1 MSVLPMDF
9 SYTLQAFG
17 RNHSVSAYEKRGEL
31 KGGRWIKTIENRR
44 AVANCI
50 LLNVANCILLNIEEK
65 KLELIAEG
73 NLVDEAYC
81 VMFQDMQDT
90 FYISDQQNADIQ
102 PLQTFLEIDDKEFIV
117 MTNPATHKNANFK
130 SYYAIR
136 YKDINN
142 DVNAGA

>member
-44 AVANCI
+44 T
-50 LLNVANCILLNIEEK
+50 VANCILLNIEEK
-65 KLELIAEG
+65 TLDIEEKTLELIADG
-73 NLVDEAYC
+73 NLVNEAYC
-81 VMFQDMQDT
+81 VMFQDMQDK

-102 PLQTFLEIDDKEFIV
+102 PLQTFLEIDGKEFIV
-117 MTNPATHKNANFK
+117 MKNSATHKNANFK

-136 YKDINN
+136 YKDIKN

>member
-17 RNHSVSAYEKRGEL
+17 RNHSVRAYEKRGEL

-50 LLNVANCILLNIEEK
+50 LLNVEEK
-65 KLELIAEG
+65 TLELIAEG
-73 NLVDEAYC
+73 KLVDAAYC
-81 VMFQDMQDT
+81 VMFQDIQDA

-102 PLQTFLEIDDKEFIV
+102 PLQTFLESDGKEFIV
-117 MTNPATHKNANFK
+117 MKNPATHKNANFK

-136 YKDINN
+136 YKDIKN

>member
-17 RNHSVSAYEKRGEL
+17 RNHSVSAHEKRGEL

-44 AVANCI
+44 T
-50 LLNVANCILLNIEEK
+50 VANCILLNIEEK
-65 KLELIAEG
+65 TLELIAEG
-73 NLVDEAYC
+73 NFVDESYC

-90 FYISDQQNADIQ
+90 FYIADQQNADIQ
-102 PLQTFLEIDDKEFIV
+102 PLQTFLEIDGKEFIV
-117 MTNPATHKNANFK
+117 MKNPATHKNANFK

-136 YKDINN
+136 YKDIKN

>member
-44 AVANCI
+44 AVN
-50 LLNVANCILLNIEEK
+50 NCILLNIEEK
-65 KLELIAEG
+65 TLELIAEG

-90 FYISDQQNADIQ
+90 FYIADQQNADIQ
-102 PLQTFLEIDDKEFIV
+102 PLQTFLEIDGKEFIV
-117 MTNPATHKNANFK
+117 MKNPATHKNAKFK

-136 YKDINN
+136 YKDIKN

>member
-44 AVANCI
+44 AVN
-50 LLNVANCILLNIEEK
+50 NCILLNIEEK
-65 KLELIAEG
+65 TLELIAEG

-90 FYISDQQNADIQ
+90 FYIADQQNADIQ
-102 PLQTFLEIDDKEFIV
+102 PLQTFLEIDGKEFIV
-117 MTNPATHKNANFK
+117 MKNPATHKNANFK

-136 YKDINN
+136 YKDIKN

>member
-50 LLNVANCILLNIEEK
+50 LLNVNEK
-65 KLELIAEG
+65 TLELIAEG

-90 FYISDQQNADIQ
+90 FYIADQQNADIQ
-102 PLQTFLEIDDKEFIV
+102 PLQTFLEIDGKEFIV
-117 MTNPATHKNANFK
+117 MKNPATHKNANFK

-136 YKDINN
+136 YKDIKN

>member
-9 SYTLQAFG
+9 RYTLQAFG

-44 AVANCI
+44 A
-50 LLNVANCILLNIEEK
+50 VANCILLNIEEK

-102 PLQTFLEIDDKEFIV
+102 PLQTFLEIDGKEFIV
-117 MTNPATHKNANFK
+117 MKNPATHKNANFK

-136 YKDINN
+136 YKDIKN

>member
-1 MSVLPMDF
+1 MDF

-50 LLNVANCILLNIEEK
+50 LLNIEEK
-65 KLELIAEG
+65 TLELIAEG

-102 PLQTFLEIDDKEFIV
+102 PLQTFLEIDGKEFIV
-117 MTNPATHKNANFK
+117 MKNPATHKNANFK

-136 YKDINN
+136 YKDIKN
-142 DVNAGA
+142 DVNAGD

>member
-44 AVANCI
+44 AVNNCI
-50 LLNVANCILLNIEEK
+50 LLNVNEK
-65 KLELIAEG
+65 TLELIAEG
-73 NLVDEAYC
+73 NIVDEAYC

-102 PLQTFLEIDDKEFIV
+102 PLQTFLEIDGKEFIV
-117 MTNPATHKNANFK
+117 TKNPATHKNANFK

-136 YKDINN
+136 YKDIKN

>member
-44 AVANCI
+44 AVN
-50 LLNVANCILLNIEEK
+50 NCILLNIEEK
-65 KLELIAEG
+65 TLELIAEG

-90 FYISDQQNADIQ
+90 FYIADQQNADIQ
-102 PLQTFLEIDDKEFIV
+102 PLQTFLEIDGKEFIV
-117 MTNPATHKNANFK
+117 TKNPATHKNANFK

-136 YKDINN
+136 YKDIKN

>member
-44 AVANCI
+44 P
-50 LLNVANCILLNIEEK
+50 VANCILLNIEEK
-65 KLELIAEG
+65 TLELIAEG
-73 NLVDEAYC
+73 NIVDEAYC

-102 PLQTFLEIDDKEFIV
+102 PLQTFLEIDGKEFIV
-117 MTNPATHKNANFK
+117 MKNPATHKNANFK

-136 YKDINN
+136 YKDIKN

>member
-17 RNHSVSAYEKRGEL
+17 RNHRVRAYEKRGEL

-50 LLNVANCILLNIEEK
+50 LLNVEEK
-65 KLELIAEG
+65 TLELIAEG

-102 PLQTFLEIDDKEFIV
+102 PLQTFLEIDGKEFIV
-117 MTNPATHKNANFK
+117 MKNPATHKNANFK

-136 YKDINN
+136 YKDIKN

>member
-1 MSVLPMDF
+1 MDF

-44 AVANCI
+44 AVN
-50 LLNVANCILLNIEEK
+50 NCILLNIEEK
-65 KLELIAEG
+65 TLELIAEG

-90 FYISDQQNADIQ
+90 FYIADQQNADIQ
-102 PLQTFLEIDDKEFIV
+102 PLQTFLEIDGKEFIV
-117 MTNPATHKNANFK
+117 MKNPATHKNANFK

-136 YKDINN
+136 YKDIKN

>member
-1 MSVLPMDF
+1 MDF

-44 AVANCI
+44 T
-50 LLNVANCILLNIEEK
+50 VANCILLNIEEK

-102 PLQTFLEIDDKEFIV
+102 PLQTFLEIDGKEFIV
-117 MTNPATHKNANFK
+117 MKNPATHKNANFK

-136 YKDINN
+136 YKDIKN

>member
-50 LLNVANCILLNIEEK
+50 LLNIEEK
-65 KLELIAEG
+65 TLELIAEG

-102 PLQTFLEIDDKEFIV
+102 PLQTFLEIDGKEFIV
-117 MTNPATHKNANFK
+117 MKNPATHKNANFK

-136 YKDINN
+136 YKDIKN
-142 DVNAGA
+142 DVNAVA

>member
-50 LLNVANCILLNIEEK
+50 LLNIEEK
-65 KLELIAEG
+65 TLELIAEG

-102 PLQTFLEIDDKEFIV
+102 PLQTFLEIDGKEFIV
-117 MTNPATHKNANFK
+117 MKNPATHKNANFK

-136 YKDINN
+136 YKDIKN

>member
-44 AVANCI
+44 AVN
-50 LLNVANCILLNIEEK
+50 NCILLNIEEK
-65 KLELIAEG
+65 PLELIAEG

-90 FYISDQQNADIQ
+90 VYISDQQHSDIQ
-102 PLQTFLEIDDKEFIV
+102 PLQTFLESDDK
-117 MTNPATHKNANFK
+117 
-130 SYYAIR
+130 
-136 YKDINN
+136 
-142 DVNAGA
+142 

>member
-44 AVANCI
+44 AVN
-50 LLNVANCILLNIEEK
+50 NCILLNIEEK
-65 KLELIAEG
+65 TLELIAEG

-102 PLQTFLEIDDKEFIV
+102 PLQTFLEIDGKEFIV
-117 MTNPATHKNANFK
+117 MKNPATHKNANFK

-136 YKDINN
+136 YKDIKN

>member
-44 AVANCI
+44 AVNNCI
-50 LLNVANCILLNIEEK
+50 LLNVEEK
-65 KLELIAEG
+65 TLELIAEG

-90 FYISDQQNADIQ
+90 FYIADQQNADIQ
-102 PLQTFLEIDDKEFIV
+102 PLQTFLEIDGKEFIV
-117 MTNPATHKNANFK
+117 TKNPATHKNANFK

-136 YKDINN
+136 YKDIKN

>member
-17 RNHSVSAYEKRGEL
+17 RNHSVNAYEKRGEL

-50 LLNVANCILLNIEEK
+50 LLNVNEK
-65 KLELIAEG
+65 TLELIAEG

-102 PLQTFLEIDDKEFIV
+102 PLQTFLEIDGKEFIV
-117 MTNPATHKNANFK
+117 MKNPATHKNANFK

-136 YKDINN
+136 YKDIKN

>member
-44 AVANCI
+44 A
-50 LLNVANCILLNIEEK
+50 VANCILLNIEEK

-102 PLQTFLEIDDKEFIV
+102 PLQTFLEIDGKEFIV
-117 MTNPATHKNANFK
+117 MKNPATHKNANFK

-136 YKDINN
+136 YKDIKN

>member
-50 LLNVANCILLNIEEK
+50 LLNIEEK
-65 KLELIAEG
+65 TLELIAEG
-73 NLVDEAYC
+73 NLVDDAYC

-102 PLQTFLEIDDKEFIV
+102 PLQTFLEIDGKEFIV
-117 MTNPATHKNANFK
+117 MKNPATHKNANFK

-136 YKDINN
+136 YKDIKN
-142 DVNAGA
+142 DVNAGD

>member
-44 AVANCI
+44 TVANCI
-50 LLNVANCILLNIEEK
+50 LLNVNEK
-65 KLELIAEG
+65 TLELIAEG

-102 PLQTFLEIDDKEFIV
+102 PLQTFLEIDGKEFIV
-117 MTNPATHKNANFK
+117 TKNPATHKNANFK

-136 YKDINN
+136 YKDIKN

>member
-50 LLNVANCILLNIEEK
+50 LLNVNEK
-65 KLELIAEG
+65 TLELIAEG

-90 FYISDQQNADIQ
+90 FYIADQQNADIQ
-102 PLQTFLEIDDKEFIV
+102 PLQTFLEIDGKEFIV
-117 MTNPATHKNANFK
+117 TKNPATHKNANFK

-136 YKDINN
+136 YKDIKN

>member
-50 LLNVANCILLNIEEK
+50 LLNVEEK
-65 KLELIAEG
+65 TLELIAEG

-102 PLQTFLEIDDKEFIV
+102 PLQTFLEIDGKEFIV
-117 MTNPATHKNANFK
+117 MKNPATHKNANFK

-136 YKDINN
+136 YKDIKN

>member
-17 RNHSVSAYEKRGEL
+17 RNHSVSAHEKRGEL

-44 AVANCI
+44 TVN
-50 LLNVANCILLNIEEK
+50 NCILLNIEEK
-65 KLELIAEG
+65 TLELIAEG

-90 FYISDQQNADIQ
+90 FYIADQQNADIQ
-102 PLQTFLEIDDKEFIV
+102 PLQTFLEIDGKEFIV
-117 MTNPATHKNANFK
+117 MKNPATHKNANFK

-136 YKDINN
+136 YKDIKN

>member
-44 AVANCI
+44 T
-50 LLNVANCILLNIEEK
+50 VANCILLNIEEK
-65 KLELIAEG
+65 TLELIAEG

-90 FYISDQQNADIQ
+90 FYIADQQNADIQ
-102 PLQTFLEIDDKEFIV
+102 PLQTFLEIDGKEFIV
-117 MTNPATHKNANFK
+117 MKNPATHKNANFK

-136 YKDINN
+136 YKDIKN

>member
-44 AVANCI
+44 A
-50 LLNVANCILLNIEEK
+50 VANCILLNIEEK

-102 PLQTFLEIDDKEFIV
+102 PLQTFLEIDGKEFIV
-117 MTNPATHKNANFK
+117 TKNPATHKNANFK

-136 YKDINN
+136 YKDIKN

>member
-44 AVANCI
+44 AIN
-50 LLNVANCILLNIEEK
+50 NCILLNIEEK
-65 KLELIAEG
+65 TLELIAEG

-102 PLQTFLEIDDKEFIV
+102 PLQTFLEIDGKEFIV
-117 MTNPATHKNANFK
+117 MKNPATHKNANFK

-136 YKDINN
+136 YKDIKN

>member
-17 RNHSVSAYEKRGEL
+17 CNHSVNAYEKRGEL

-50 LLNVANCILLNIEEK
+50 LLNVNEK
-65 KLELIAEG
+65 TLELIAEG

-90 FYISDQQNADIQ
+90 FYIADQQNADIQ
-102 PLQTFLEIDDKEFIV
+102 PLQTFLEIDGKEFIV
-117 MTNPATHKNANFK
+117 MKNPATHKNANFK

-136 YKDINN
+136 YKDIKN

>member
-44 AVANCI
+44 T
-50 LLNVANCILLNIEEK
+50 VANCILLNIEEK
-65 KLELIAEG
+65 TLELIAEG

-102 PLQTFLEIDDKEFIV
+102 PLQTFLEIDGKEFIV
-117 MTNPATHKNANFK
+117 TKNPATHKNANFK

-136 YKDINN
+136 YKDIKN

>member
-44 AVANCI
+44 A
-50 LLNVANCILLNIEEK
+50 VANCILLNIEEK

-102 PLQTFLEIDDKEFIV
+102 PLQTFLEIDGKEFIV
-117 MTNPATHKNANFK
+117 MKNPATHKNANFK

-136 YKDINN
+136 YKDIKN
-142 DVNAGA
+142 DVNAGT

>member
-44 AVANCI
+44 AVN
-50 LLNVANCILLNIEEK
+50 NCILLNIEEK
-65 KLELIAEG
+65 TLELIAEG

-90 FYISDQQNADIQ
+90 FYIADQQNEDIQ
-102 PLQTFLEIDDKEFIV
+102 PLQTFLEIDGKEFIV
-117 MTNPATHKNANFK
+117 MKNPATHKNANFK

-136 YKDINN
+136 YKDIKN
-142 DVNAGA
+142 DVNSGA

>member
-44 AVANCI
+44 TVANCI
-50 LLNVANCILLNIEEK
+50 LLNVNEK
-65 KLELIAEG
+65 TLELIAEG

-102 PLQTFLEIDDKEFIV
+102 PLQTFLEIDGKEFIV
-117 MTNPATHKNANFK
+117 MKNPATHKNANFK

-136 YKDINN
+136 YKDIKN

>member
-1 MSVLPMDF
+1 MDF

-31 KGGRWIKTIENRR
+31 KGGRWVKTIENRR
-44 AVANCI
+44 AVN
-50 LLNVANCILLNIEEK
+50 NCILLNIEEK
-65 KLELIAEG
+65 TLELIAEG

-90 FYISDQQNADIQ
+90 FYIADQQNADIQ
-102 PLQTFLEIDDKEFIV
+102 PLQTFLEIDGKEFIV
-117 MTNPATHKNANFK
+117 MKNPATHKNANFK

-136 YKDINN
+136 YKDIKN

>member
-44 AVANCI
+44 AIN
-50 LLNVANCILLNIEEK
+50 NCILLNIEEK
-65 KLELIAEG
+65 TLELIAEG

-90 FYISDQQNADIQ
+90 FYIADQQNADIQ
-102 PLQTFLEIDDKEFIV
+102 PLQTFLEIDGKEFIV
-117 MTNPATHKNANFK
+117 MKNPATHKNANFK

-136 YKDINN
+136 YKDIKN

>member
-50 LLNVANCILLNIEEK
+50 LLNVNEK
-65 KLELIAEG
+65 TIELIAEG

-117 MTNPATHKNANFK
+117 MKNPATHKNANFK

-136 YKDINN
+136 YKDIKN

>member
-50 LLNVANCILLNIEEK
+50 LLNVEEK
-65 KLELIAEG
+65 TLELIAEG

-102 PLQTFLEIDDKEFIV
+102 PLQTFLEIDGKEFIV
-117 MTNPATHKNANFK
+117 MKNPATHKNENFK

-136 YKDINN
+136 YKDIKN

>member
-44 AVANCI
+44 AVN
-50 LLNVANCILLNIEEK
+50 NCILLNIEEK
-65 KLELIAEG
+65 TLELIAEG

-90 FYISDQQNADIQ
+90 FYIADQQNADIQ
-102 PLQTFLEIDDKEFIV
+102 PLQTFLEIDCKEFIV
-117 MTNPATHKNANFK
+117 MKNPATHKNANFK

-136 YKDINN
+136 YKDIKN

>member
-50 LLNVANCILLNIEEK
+50 LLNIEEK
-65 KLELIAEG
+65 TLELIAEG

-102 PLQTFLEIDDKEFIV
+102 PLQTFLEIDGKEFIV
-117 MTNPATHKNANFK
+117 TKNPATHKNANFK

-136 YKDINN
+136 YKDIKN